1 MKKILSV
8 ALFAALA
15 VLAGCNGDRTAAPA
29 GTSTASGTIP
39 GDAVIPVFEKL
50 GLPDRC
56 KQVASF
62 DQVCADQ
69 IDKAYGSGAG
79 DDARLKLKTCR
90 AYGNC
95 GDKRGAPAKSTVPP
109 AKTSF

>member
-62 DQVCADQ
+62 DQV
-69 IDKAYGSGAG
+69 AYGSGAG